1 MKFLM
6 VIFIDEVFN
15 FLIDMNH
22 VDLCAI
28 FLILYY
34 SCLNLSKDI
43 YLINS
48 SFIIFIFT
56 KFLLSVDTIFLKEY
70 LYLRSD
76 FINFISFF
84 IKI

>member
-6 VIFIDEVFN
+6 VIFIGEVFN

-48 SFIIFIFT
+48 SSIIFIFT
-56 KFLLSVDTIFLKEY
+56 KFLLLVDTIFLKEY
-70 LYLRSD
+70 LYLR
-76 FINFISFF
+76 
-84 IKI
+84 